1 MSERVRSQ
9 GAKRNPVRRPPSG
22 RSRQVAVAAAALI
35 LGAVA
40 AWAFWPEPAPRQ
52 REYLDATACLLTDE
66 KGVTGEET
74 APIWSAMQDA
84 SVSSLVRV
92 QYLPVNGPQTADNAR
107 AYVAS
112 LAGGRCGVVLAV
124 GAAQIDAVNA
134 SAQTF
139 PAARFVTVGG
149 GKPSANVAV
158 LNDDAAS
165 LSAAIRHQVEGL
177 AGGS

>member
-1 MSERVRSQ
+1 MSKRVRS
-9 GAKRNPVRRPPSG
+9 RNAAQPGPPST
-22 RSRQVAVAAAALI
+22 RPRQFAVAALALI

-40 AWAFWPEPAPRQ
+40 AWAFWPDPRPRQ

-66 KGVTGEET
+66 KGVTGKDA

-112 LAGGRCGVVLAV
+112 LAGGKCGVVIAV
-124 GAAQIDAVNA
+124 GTAQVDAVTA
-134 SAQTF
+134 TAQTF

-149 GKPSANVAV
+149 GTPSANVSVVEAS
-158 LNDDAAS
+158 DAATAIGQRV
-165 LSAAIRHQVEGL
+165 SAL
-177 AGGS
+177 ADENS

>member
-1 MSERVRSQ
+1 MSKRVRS
-9 GAKRNPVRRPPSG
+9 RNAAQPGPPST
-22 RSRQVAVAAAALI
+22 RPRQFAVAALALI

-40 AWAFWPEPAPRQ
+40 AWAFWPDPRPRQ

-66 KGVTGEET
+66 KGVTGKGA

-112 LAGGRCGVVLAV
+112 LAGGKCGVVIAV
-124 GAAQIDAVNA
+124 GTAQVDAVTA
-134 SAQTF
+134 TAQTF

-149 GKPSANVAV
+149 GTPSANVSVVEAS
-158 LNDDAAS
+158 DAATAIGQRV
-165 LSAAIRHQVEGL
+165 SAL
-177 AGGS
+177 ADENS

>member
-1 MSERVRSQ
+1 MSERVRSR
-9 GAKRNPVRRPPSG
+9 GAKRNPVRQRPPST
-22 RSRQVAVAAAALI
+22 RPRQLAVAALALS
-35 LGAVA
+35 LGVVA
-40 AWAFWPEPAPRQ
+40 AWAFWPDPRPRQ

-66 KGVTGEET
+66 KGATGKDA

-112 LAGGRCGVVLAV
+112 LAGGKCGVVIAV
-124 GAAQIDAVNA
+124 GTAQVDAVTA
-134 SAQTF
+134 IAHTF

-149 GKPSANVAV
+149 GSPSANVSV
-158 LNDDAAS
+158 VEAS
-165 LSAAIRHQVEGL
+165 DLATIGQQVSAL
-177 AGGS
+177 ADEKS